1 MHMGTTDMSI
11 LMCAPHSGLNNR
23 FPQHRLTE
31 KKTQKV
37 SRLVNFLSL
46 DGNITKVGGS
56 ERYDSTSRGTSTK
69 WLKRIYYEESGDR
82 RKHLFAVID
91 GKMYK
96 GTDHNQLL
104 NQVKVGDSFDQRF
117 DPNVYPKGCT
127 IKVAD
132 TISNFLVD
140 GEHFFKF
147 NGNDGGEW
155 EMLTD
160 KEDVDGNT
168 IEPID
173 MVEYLDRAWVLVKNR
188 NVILVSQNLN
198 PEVYNNAN
206 DSVLIECPT
215 GNGGFPQKLIVHR
228 GFIYVVHEDY
238 IAPISGSSPLTFGIR
253 PGDVINGFGTRA
265 PRSVLSLKTHFG
277 FLNSYDN
284 EYYLTGGTLD
294 STDKIPLSHD
304 IQFSEMVNPM
314 KAHDTVA
321 HLDTLINA
329 IRISYVA
336 SGDSIH
342 NEEVIYSLSEEKWC
356 GQTRGFK
363 INCYA
368 QWDGILDEHEL
379 TVGRSDSGLVMFMNR
394 GNNIDGASMFVDF
407 VSADYLDDGI
417 SELQFEEFWV
427 DGKPTG
433 QNVFPFRYILDAR
446 LTTNG
451 EQDLEMTGE
460 QLNVGLIS
468 IAEQTLLVNKLRALI
483 DKSKGRMIRFQITG
497 NIPDREIEFNTIYAK
512 YNKQNVKASK
522 YIVGR

>member
-1 MHMGTTDMSI
+1 MSTLTI
-11 LMCAPHSGLNNR
+11 APHSGLNRR

-37 SRLVNFLSL
+37 SSLVNFLSL
-46 DGNITKVGGS
+46 DGNITKVRGS
-56 ERYDSTSRGTSTK
+56 ERYDSTSRGTKTA

-82 RKHLFAVID
+82 RKHLFSVID
-91 GKMYK
+91 GKMYR

-104 NQVKVGDSFDQRF
+104 NQVKVNDSFDPMI
-117 DPNVYPKGCT
+117 DPNVYPLGCS

-132 TISNFLVD
+132 TISNFIVD
-140 GEHFFKF
+140 GKHFFKF

-155 EMLTD
+155 AMLTD
-160 KEDVDGNT
+160 KEDIDGNT
-168 IEPID
+168 IEPVD

-188 NVILVSQNLN
+188 NVVLVSQNLN
-198 PEVYNNAN
+198 PEVYDDAD

-265 PRSVLSLKTHFG
+265 PRSVLSLKTEFG

-294 STDKIPLSHD
+294 STNKTPLSYE
-304 IQFSEMVNPM
+304 INLNELINPI
-314 KAHDTVA
+314 KAQDTVA

-336 SGDSIH
+336 SGDSRLD
-342 NEEVIYSLSEEKWC
+342 EEVIYSLSEEKWC
-356 GQTRGFK
+356 GQTRGFG
-363 INCYA
+363 ISCYA
-368 QWDGILDEHEL
+368 QWDGRLDEHEL
-379 TVGRSDSGLVMFMNR
+379 TTGRSDSGLVMFMNR
-394 GNNIDGASMFVDF
+394 GQNIDGSAMFVDF

-417 SELQFEEFWV
+417 SELQFEEFWL
-427 DGKPTG
+427 DGLPTG
-433 QNVFPFRYILDAR
+433 QFGIPFFYYLDAR

-451 EQDLEMTGE
+451 QQDLEMTGE
-460 QLNVGLIS
+460 QINVGLIS
-468 IAEQTLLVNKLRALI
+468 IAEQTLLVNKVRPLI

-497 NIPDREIEFNTIYAK
+497 NMSDRDLEFNTIYAV
-512 YNKQNVKASK
+512 YNKQNIKFSK